1 LCRRWYWPCPH
12 CGDWFQPAMENMVGY
27 G

>member
-1 LCRRWYWPCPH
+1 DRRRWYWPCPH